1 MSALLHMCERERL
14 LVART
19 YDTQHHAARRT
30 LVYARAAAAAPRA
43 RARARNRLL
52 RARARRH
59 QSSSVPAA
67 LNLCIPVPTVRI
79 QYSADIHIY

>member
-43 RARARNRLL
+43 RARVIDYY
-52 RARARRH
+52 ARARGGISRP
-59 QSSSVPAA
+59 QSLLLSICAFLFLRFGFST
-67 LNLCIPVPTVRI
+67 LLIFTFI
-79 QYSADIHIY
+79 G